1 MSAEASPSPR
11 STRGCAFPACRNT
24 HRAHGLCS
32 SHLDQLARGKALSPL
47 LARHGRKH
55 EGCAFTLCDKPHH
68 AHGLCHGHYL
78 QRRRGEQ
85 LKPLSRQ
92 SSGWFID
99 EKGYVWL
106 YAPDHPNAKHHPS
119 GKGRTGYVQEHVL
132 VMSAKL
138 GRPLKPR
145 ETVHHRNLLRSDNR
159 PENLELWT
167 TSQPKGARVEDLVAW
182 ARWFLEEYGEG
193 FHDQPE
199 A

>member
-24 HRAHGLCS
+24 HRAHGLC
-32 SHLDQLARGKALSPL
+32 
-47 LARHGRKH
+47 
-55 EGCAFTLCDKPHH
+55 
-68 AHGLCHGHYL
+68 
-78 QRRRGEQ
+78 
-85 LKPLSRQ
+85 
-92 SSGWFID
+92 
-99 EKGYVWL
+99 
-106 YAPDHPNAKHHPS
+106 
-119 GKGRTGYVQEHVL
+119 KGRTGYVQEHVL

-193 FHDQPE
+193 FHD
-199 A
+199 